1 MLKQSAFCREKP
13 DLGGFQGFFE
23 EYVPVFLVC
32 VETYLHRGV
41 HLSFGIRGGAPTSV
55 ICARIILYSM
65 FIFSILG
72 TVIIRSIYYH
82 ITTTWKEGDGYERYS

>member
-1 MLKQSAFCREKP
+1 MLRQSVFCREKP

-41 HLSFGIRGGAPTSV
+41 HLSFGIRGAPTSV